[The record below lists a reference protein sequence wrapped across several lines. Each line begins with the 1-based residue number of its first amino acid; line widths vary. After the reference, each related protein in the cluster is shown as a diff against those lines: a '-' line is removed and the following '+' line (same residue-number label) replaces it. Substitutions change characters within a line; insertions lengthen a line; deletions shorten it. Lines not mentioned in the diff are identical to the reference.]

1 VQEYAPPKTIPE
13 NVAQERLAQALLHI
27 PHILN
32 VDRKRIVLKVRKK
45 QEGKAQYQK
54 VDAKQSRIEVY
65 ENQAKFLINP
75 TDYLDVGL
83 FLDHRLTRQHFA
95 AQCRN
100 KHVLNLFCYTG
111 SVSVHAAK
119 QGAKSVT
126 SVDMSNTYIQWAKD
140 NFALNNLQGAYEF
153 VQADCLVWIA
163 RQNTAQKFDIM
174 FIDPPSFSNSKRM
187 DNDWDVQRDHVAL
200 LTNAKE
206 LLADEGKIYFSNNLR
221 SFKIDT
227 ASIEAL
233 GFSVNNITSHTIDE
247 DFKRN
252 QKIHHCWILSV

>member
-1 VQEYAPPKTIPE
+1 
-13 NVAQERLAQALLHI
+13 
-27 PHILN
+27 
-32 VDRKRIVLKVRKK
+32 
-45 QEGKAQYQK
+45 
-54 VDAKQSRIEVY
+54 
-65 ENQAKFLINP
+65 
-75 TDYLDVGL
+75 
-83 FLDHRLTRQHFA
+83 
-95 AQCRN
+95 
-100 KHVLNLFCYTG
+100 
-111 SVSVHAAK
+111 
-119 QGAKSVT
+119 
-126 SVDMSNTYIQWAKD
+126 
-140 NFALNNLQGAYEF
+140 
-153 VQADCLVWIA
+153 
-163 RQNTAQKFDIM
+163 M